1 MGLLRSKRTFGQANA
16 QEPARKRARTARAS
30 SGSNSLLPTNGDS
43 LRRSEDQDDDVVP
56 YDGTSNSPAPDPATP
71 DEEAPKSIGPFLGKL
86 PQEIRDTI
94 YEYVIDFDNVPMAHF
109 SDGVSHW
116 TRAQWYV
123 LGHGVCAVDE
133 HEDPPEA
140 ADLSILSVS
149 KVIHK
154 HALAAFYRT
163 QTINLNRLQCRL
175 IFKRKV
181 LEQPEAFPG
190 DLKQVRHLLLRI
202 HWSGYWASPYRDHNI
217 IDLDSFFTRMRS
229 KFPLLR
235 SVTMFTD
242 NTEHGNTSLFEV
254 GSDLMNCD
262 RVTKVTF
269 DAVDSLVAETVCG
282 FIIRVKHLW
291 VIRRWQEGMATPL
304 APMEAGRP
312 TTLSPSYPLLS
323 CVLRSQTLSTVP
335 VSWPPSLYDSKRI
348 LDGARTNTLD
358 EKWHN
363 CLQEE
368 ILRIDLKLQEFCD
381 SIPKA
386 YKACGRD
393 SNEFWTWAAGGHIR
407 FIADSSHLDSEKE
420 DTSEIED
427 GPNAGW
433 AQSR

>member
-16 QEPARKRARTARAS
+16 QEPVRKRARTARAS
-30 SGSNSLLPTNGDS
+30 SGSNGLLPTDSDS

-56 YDGTSNSPAPDPATP
+56 HNGTSNSAALDSATP

-86 PQEIRDTI
+86 PQEIRDSI
-94 YEYVIDFDNVPMAHF
+94 YEYVVDFDNVPMAHF
-109 SDGVSHW
+109 GDGVSYW

-140 ADLSILSVS
+140 VDLSILSVS

-163 QTINLNRLQCRL
+163 QTISLNRLQCRL
-175 IFKRKV
+175 IFKKKV
-181 LEQPEAFPG
+181 LEQPKAFPG
-190 DLKQVRHLLLRI
+190 DLKEVRHLLLRR
-202 HWSGYWASPYRDHNI
+202 HWSGYWASPYRDHNT

-235 SVTMFTD
+235 SVTIFTN
-242 NTEHGNTSLFEV
+242 NTEHGNTSLFEI

-269 DAVDSLVAETVCG
+269 DAVGSLVAETVCG

-304 APMEAGRP
+304 APREAAPP
-312 TTLSPSYPLLS
+312 TPFGFV
-323 CVLRSQTLSTVP
+323 C
-335 VSWPPSLYDSKRI
+335 PSLFHSKKI

-368 ILRIDLKLQEFCD
+368 ILRIDLRLQEFRD

-386 YKACGRD
+386 YKACGRE

-433 AQSR
+433 ALSR